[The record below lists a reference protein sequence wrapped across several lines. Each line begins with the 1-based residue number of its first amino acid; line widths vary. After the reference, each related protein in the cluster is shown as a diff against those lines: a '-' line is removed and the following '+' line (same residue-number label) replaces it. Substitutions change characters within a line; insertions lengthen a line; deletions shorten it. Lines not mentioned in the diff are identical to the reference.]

1 MCIARVNNDGL
12 LLHYATLLHQ
22 KCSCLFY
29 TFIRALEIITTLLE
43 IRYEYDLYCLLR
55 MPEALEGHFVVF
67 IKIFIVIT
75 CWFKVN
81 VLLQKASICVEKGA
95 AFY

>member
-1 MCIARVNNDGL
+1 
-12 LLHYATLLHQ
+12 
-22 KCSCLFY
+22 
-29 TFIRALEIITTLLE
+29 
-43 IRYEYDLYCLLR
+43 

-67 IKIFIVIT
+67 TKIFIVIT